1 MARRVI
7 LDTLYTFTPS
17 TRTVVIPR
25 IIPRERLL
33 LITNVTTNTVIYNFS
48 DPTLTA
54 TSYTTGQNTNATNA
68 TTTLVLNFN
77 TAAMTSTDK
86 LSIVVDEPAELFIPD
101 ETYMDPVGKMRV
113 STPQALIDT
122 DFEYGLQPTKWET
135 LTLINNRPSFYVNT
149 QIPITISNITIIG
162 GTSTVNVVTT
172 SPPAVGT
179 PVLLQ
184 DTLFGP
190 ANGPF
195 IVDNVFP
202 AGQAFQVNARSTYTL
217 VASGTVAPIYNS
229 ALTSAF
235 AGNLYTS
242 AQFIHTQ
249 PPQYSNVMV
258 NVYTNEPHG
267 LQIGDGVYLTGSNIA
282 SLNSSYSV
290 ASVPTAN
297 VYQIIATTIQTA
309 QSSGAANSIPRPD
322 GVYIH
327 RAFDGG
333 AQFSTGNPAHNI
345 QTIRQTRRYFRYQS
359 GKGLQISTGTIM
371 KPNLNV
377 DNMSA
382 SGSTIT
388 VTTKA
393 LHYLQPGA
401 SITVSG
407 ANESEY
413 NGSWVV
419 DQIIDGYRFTYIAS
433 SAPSVTTA
441 TGIIGLSIVNWY
453 GSTVRLGMFD
463 NQNGIFFEFD
473 GQTLWAV
480 RRRSTDQLSGF
491 VNVTQGNAY
500 VYGATVQGTTTK
512 FSKQLTPGDF
522 IVIRGASY
530 RVLDVFSD
538 TLITITPPYRGS
550 TLAGQNTA
558 VVNKTVDIRV
568 PQSLWNIDK
577 CDGTGP
583 SGYNLDLSKMQMF
596 YLDYSWY
603 GAGTIRY
610 GFRNTKGDV
619 FYVHRFINSNQN
631 TEAYM
636 RSGNLPGRYET
647 ATFSLRTNLA
657 ANLGIGATSITLGNV
672 AGWPTSGTILVADP
686 ALPAQSTGPIG
697 SYTGGYEY
705 INYTGLFTSNN
716 TLVGL
721 TRAPNLVMN
730 TTTVASFTMT
740 ANSANITT
748 TSSIA
753 SLQAGQF
760 IWGQNIPNGTYIST
774 IYPGATN
781 TIKLSQAATATASG
795 ITLNV
800 MNMAANTSA
809 HTILPQSQIGV
820 YLHAPQFAPTISHWG
835 TSVIMD
841 GRFDDDKSLIFLYG
855 ETTFSNVAP
864 GTSVALMTLRVSPS
878 VDSGVPGVFGAKEI
892 INRMQLKLQQVEVL
906 SGGSFL
912 INLVLNGNVVLGTS
926 NTSGTPTIGTYNRIA
941 PGTSSLAQVADHIA
955 NVQVI
960 GGENIFGFYAVN
972 TNGVGQFS
980 VYTQDLRELRDLGNG
995 ILGGGLTN
1003 NPQLNIYPDGPD
1015 TITVVAQNIG
1025 TVFGNISSRLGWT
1038 EAQA

>member
-1 MARRVI
+1 V
-7 LDTLYTFTPS
+7 PK
-17 TRTVVIPR
+17 
-25 IIPRERLL
+25 ERLL

-48 DPTLTA
+48 DPSLTA
-54 TSYTTGQNTNATNA
+54 TTYTLGPNTNATNA
-68 TTTLVLNFN
+68 TTTLILNYN
-77 TAAMTSTDK
+77 TTSMTSTDK
-86 LSIVVDEPAELFIPD
+86 LSIVVDEPAELFAPD
-101 ETYMDPVGKMRV
+101 EAYMDPVGKFRV

-135 LTLINNRPSFYVNT
+135 LTLINNRPSFFVNT
-149 QIPITISNITIIG
+149 QTPITVSNITIIG
-162 GTSTVNVVTT
+162 GTSTVNVITT

-179 PVLLQ
+179 PIMLQ

-202 AGQAFQVNARSTYTL
+202 AGVAFQVNAKSSYTL
-217 VASGTVAPIYNS
+217 VASGTIAPIYNS
-229 ALTSAF
+229 ALTTAF
-235 AGNLYTS
+235 AGNLYTA
-242 AQFIHTQ
+242 AQYIHTQ

-267 LQIGDGVYLTGSNIA
+267 LQVGDGVYLTGSNVG

-297 VYQIIATTIQTA
+297 VFQVVTTTIQTA
-309 QSSGAANSIPRPD
+309 QSSGAGNSIPRPD
-322 GVYIH
+322 GVYLH

-333 AQFSTGNPAHNI
+333 VQFSTGNPAHNI

-359 GKGLQISTGTIM
+359 GKGIQISTGTIL
-371 KPNLNV
+371 KPNINV
-377 DNMSA
+377 DDVSA
-382 SGSTIT
+382 NGTTIT

-393 LHYLQPGA
+393 LHYLQGGA
-401 SITVSG
+401 TVTVSG
-407 ANESEY
+407 ANETAY
-413 NGSWVV
+413 NGTWTV
-419 DQIIDGYRFTYIAS
+419 DQVIDGYRFTYIS
-433 SAPSVTTA
+433 GTAPSA
-441 TGIIGLSIVNWY
+441 TPASGIIAVSVTGWY
-453 GSTVRLGMFD
+453 GATTRLGMYD
-463 NQNGIFFEFD
+463 SQNGVFFEFD

-480 RRRSTDQLSGF
+480 RRRSTDQLAGF

-500 VYGATVQGTTTK
+500 VYGATVQATSTK

-522 IVIRGASY
+522 VVIRGATY
-530 RVLDVFSD
+530 RVMDIFSD
-538 TLITITPPYRGS
+538 TLMTITPPYRGS

-558 VVNKTVDIRV
+558 IVSKTTDIRV
-568 PQSLWNIDK
+568 PQNLWNIDK

-583 SGYNLDLSKMQMF
+583 SGVTLDLSKMQMF

-619 FYVHRFINSNQN
+619 FYCHRFVNVNQN

-647 ATFSLRTNLA
+647 NTFSLKTNLV
-657 ANLGIGATSITLGNV
+657 ANLGIGATSMTLGNV
-672 AGWPTSGTILVADP
+672 AGWPTSGTVLVADP

-697 SYTGGYEY
+697 SYTGGFEY

-730 TTTVASFTMT
+730 TATVTGFAMT

-748 TSSIA
+748 TSTITGI
-753 SLQAGQF
+753 LQPGQF
-760 IWGQNIPNGTYIST
+760 IWGQNIPNGTYINN

-781 TIKLSQAATATASG
+781 TIKLSQAATATAST

-800 MNMAANTSA
+800 QGMAANTSA
-809 HTILPQSQIGV
+809 HNILPQSQIGV
-820 YLHAPQFAPTISHWG
+820 YLHAPQFSPTVSHWG

-864 GTSVALMTLRVSPS
+864 GTSVALMTLRASPS
-878 VDSGVPGVFGAKEI
+878 VDSGVPGVFGLKEI
-892 INRMQLKLQQVEVL
+892 VNRMQLKLQQVEVL
-906 SGGSFL
+906 SGGQFL
-912 INLVLNGNVVLGTS
+912 IQLVLNANLVVGTS
-926 NTSGTPTIGTYNRIA
+926 NTSGTPTIGTYARIA
-941 PGTSSLAQVADHIA
+941 TGTSSLAQIADHTA
-955 NVQVI
+955 NVAPT

-972 TNGVGQFS
+972 TAGAGQFS
-980 VYTQDLRELRDLGNG
+980 IYTQDLTLLRDLGNG

-1015 TITVVAQNIG
+1015 TVTIVAQNIG
-1025 TVFGNISSRLGWT
+1025 TAYGNISSRLGWT

>member
-1 MARRVI
+1 
-7 LDTLYTFTPS
+7 
-17 TRTVVIPR
+17 
-25 IIPRERLL
+25 
-33 LITNVTTNTVIYNFS
+33 
-48 DPTLTA
+48 
-54 TSYTTGQNTNATNA
+54 
-68 TTTLVLNFN
+68 
-77 TAAMTSTDK
+77 MTSSDK
-86 LSIVVDEPAELFIPD
+86 LSIVVDEPAELFAPD
-101 ETYMDPVGKMRV
+101 ETYMDPVGKFRV

-149 QIPITISNITIIG
+149 QTPITISNITIIG

-179 PVLLQ
+179 PILLQ

-190 ANGPF
+190 ASGAF

-202 AGQAFQVNARSTYTL
+202 AGQAFQVNVRSSYTL

-229 ALTSAF
+229 ALTAAF
-235 AGNLYTS
+235 AGNLYTA
-242 AQFIHTQ
+242 AQYIHTQ

-267 LQIGDGVYLTGSNIA
+267 LQVGDGVYLTSSNIA
-282 SLNSSYSV
+282 TLNSSYSV

-297 VYQIIATTIQTA
+297 VFQVVTTTIQTA
-309 QSSGAANSIPRPD
+309 QTSGAANTIPRPD
-322 GVYIH
+322 GVYLH
-327 RAFDGG
+327 RPFDGG
-333 AQFSTGNPAHNI
+333 VQFSTGNPAHNI

-359 GKGLQISTGTIM
+359 GKGIQISTGTIL
-371 KPNLNV
+371 KPNINV

-382 SGSTIT
+382 SATTIT

-393 LHYLQPGA
+393 LHYLAAGTT
-401 SITVSG
+401 ITVSG

-413 NGSWVV
+413 NGTWVV
-419 DQIIDGYRFTYIAS
+419 DQVIDGYRFTYIS
-433 SAPSVTTA
+433 SSSPSVTTA
-441 TGIIGLSIVNWY
+441 TGILGLAVTGWY
-453 GSTVRLGMFD
+453 GSTTRLGMFD
-463 NQNGIFFEFD
+463 NQNGVFFEFD

-480 RRRSTDQLSGF
+480 RRKSTDQLSGF

-500 VYGATVQGTTTK
+500 VYGATVQATSTK
-512 FSKQLTPGDF
+512 FSKQLVPGDY

-530 RVLDVFSD
+530 RVLDIFSD
-538 TLITITPPYRGS
+538 TLMTISPPYRGS
-550 TLAGQNTA
+550 TLAGQNA
-558 VVNKTVDIRV
+558 ALVSKTIDTRT

-583 SGYNLDLSKMQMF
+583 SGVTLDLTKMQMF

-619 FYVHRFINSNQN
+619 FYCHRFVNVNQN

-647 ATFSLRTNLA
+647 NTFSLKTNLA
-657 ANLGIGATSITLGNV
+657 ANLGIGATSMTVGNV
-672 AGWPTSGTILVADP
+672 AGWPASGTVLVADP

-697 SYTGGYEY
+697 SYTGGFEY
-705 INYTGLFTSNN
+705 INYSGLFTSNN

-730 TTTVASFTMT
+730 TATVTGFSMT
-740 ANSANITT
+740 ANSANVTT
-748 TSSIA
+748 TSAITN
-753 SLQAGQF
+753 LQAGQF
-760 IWGQNIPNGTYIST
+760 IWGQNIPNGTYINT

-781 TIKLSQAATATASG
+781 TIKLSQAATATAST

-800 MNMAANTSA
+800 QGMAANTSA
-809 HTILPQSQIGV
+809 HNILPQSQIGV
-820 YLHAPQFAPTISHWG
+820 YLHAPQFSPTVSHWG

-855 ETTFSNVAP
+855 ETAFANVQP
-864 GTSVALMTLRVSPS
+864 GQSCALMTLRVSPS
-878 VDSGVPGVFGAKEI
+878 VDSGVPGVFGLKEI
-892 INRMQLKLQQVEVL
+892 VNRMQLKLQQVEVL
-906 SGGSFL
+906 SGGQFL
-912 INLVLNGNVVLGTS
+912 INLVLNANLVLGTS
-926 NTSGTPTIGTYNRIA
+926 NTSGSPTIGTYARIA
-941 PGTSSLAQVADHIA
+941 TGTSSLAQIADHTA
-955 NVQVI
+955 NVQPA

-972 TNGVGQFS
+972 TNGTGNFS
-980 VYTQDLRELRDLGNG
+980 VYTQDLKELRDLGNG

-1015 TITVVAQNIG
+1015 TITIVAQNIG
-1025 TVFGNISSRLGWT
+1025 NVYANISSRLGWT